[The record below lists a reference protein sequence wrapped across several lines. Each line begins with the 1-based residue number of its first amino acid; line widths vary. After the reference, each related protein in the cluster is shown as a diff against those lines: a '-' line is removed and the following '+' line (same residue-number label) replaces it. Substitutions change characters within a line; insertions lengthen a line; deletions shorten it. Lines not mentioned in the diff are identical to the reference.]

1 MYTLE
6 RVMREREREKE
17 RRREFNF
24 SVVWCFNYLGK
35 FPRVYNNIVPRISFA
50 VIKGGK

>member
-6 RVMREREREKE
+6 RVMREREGE
-17 RRREFNF
+17 
-24 SVVWCFNYLGK
+24 SLILVLYDVFNYLGK
-35 FPRVYNNIVPRISFA
+35 FRRVYNNIVPRISFA

>member
-6 RVMREREREKE
+6 RVMRERER
-17 RRREFNF
+17 RREGE
-24 SVVWCFNYLGK
+24 SLILVLYDDFNYLGK